1 MATVGPRDPAEP
13 EAVGRVRRIGLTLII
28 RLLELTL
35 QVGQIFHI
43 SLNLS
48 IELWFPNSTRKH
60 FSELMGILNCL

>member
-48 IELWFPNSTRKH
+48 IEL
-60 FSELMGILNCL
+60 